1 MNVIIKYGADLTNFE
16 QGTDSVDQSIKNTT
30 KSANEFSKTLS
41 SGINNIAIGSMAK
54 QFDALDKSIK
64 EVSKDGKI
72 TAKELADIKKQAN
85 DVGKEL
91 GGAVKKGDL
100 LKLAKD
106 AETTTKQF
114 TSLKAELRFL
124 ERQITSGELQG
135 KNLEIATERAAH
147 LKDEIGDLSTK
158 LKTLGSDTRVFDT
171 MVEGARL
178 ATGAFSIAQGAM
190 ALFGNENEDLQKA
203 LIKLNAVM
211 AISQGLQ
218 EIYTLKQKET
228 AIGRVFDTAATW
240 AQTAAQTAYTFV
252 VGTSTGAL
260 KLFRI
265 ALASTGVGL
274 LVLAIGLL
282 IANFDKIKK
291 AITENSEGF
300 QNFKKILLFISPPL
314 FLIIEAI
321 QFLQRNLDKI
331 KASITGFGFAIK
343 SAFDGIGNLLGNL
356 LSGNFKGVVQAWNKL
371 GTDAGNAYIE
381 GTQKAIKD
389 KQAAL
394 YNDLIN
400 ATIEFNDRRI
410 KLLEAQGKDTTNLTK
425 ENLEDRIRV
434 LSKSLTDEQA
444 LEYTAIKNA
453 EKKLKTGEQL
463 NEKEI
468 ESLKNKSK
476 EVSALIEAEDAL
488 LIFKAQKQKEA
499 DDEARKKAE
508 ERAKEYARLQK
519 ERKEKELKEE
529 QDILEAYINDVEEL
543 NKKIE
548 DELKK
553 GLDVNLNKIEIN
565 GKIPDSEI
573 TKVTKEFAREYLK
586 KIRNEIGAGDDY
598 LSELMRK
605 QIDNASNMIDDG
617 NLQGAFKNLFTGITN
632 IYDSLDEKGKKK
644 ITGIISGALEM
655 AQGITNILDSVL
667 EKQIANL
674 DKLIDKQQE
683 RVNKAS
689 DIAEK
694 GNAVLLEAEETK
706 LQRLEEMRK
715 KQGEKQ
721 KALAI
726 VQAIINTALGVTNA
740 FATAPTIVA
749 GIILAA
755 ITAAAGA
762 VQIGL
767 IASQTFAKG
776 GYTGNGLMSADE
788 TGERPVGIVHEKEFV
803 FDRHTTAKNRNIF
816 EYIHKNKI
824 NLNDMFKANRLG
836 NFGGI
841 TIDKSIELNELKN
854 EISELKQIMRGLP
867 ERMPRTSVAFDS
879 KGFAM
884 SVGQAMNE
892 QSLIKNNIH
901 A

>member
-1 MNVIIKYGADLTNFE
+1 MNVIIKYGADLSNFE
-16 QGTDSVDQSIKNTT
+16 QGTDSVEQSIKNTT

-64 EVSKDGKI
+64 EISKDGKI

-91 GGAVKKGDL
+91 GESVKKGDL

-124 ERQITSGELQG
+124 KQQITSGELQG
-135 KNLEIATERAAH
+135 KDLEKATLRAAK
-147 LKDEIGDLSTK
+147 LTDEIGDLSIK
-158 LKTLGSDTRVFDT
+158 LRTLSSDTRVFDT

-178 ATGAFSIAQGAM
+178 AAGAFSVAQGAIS
-190 ALFGNENEDLQKA
+190 LFGVENENLQKA

-218 EIYTLKQKET
+218 ELQTLTQKET
-228 AIGRVFDTAATW
+228 AIGTAINTASTW
-240 AQTAAQTAYTFV
+240 LQTTAQTAYNVV
-252 VGTSTGAL
+252 VGTSVGLTKA
-260 KLFRI
+260 FRL
-265 ALASTGVGL
+265 ALAGTG
-274 LVLAIGLL
+274 IGLVVFALYEL
-282 IANFDKIKK
+282 I
-291 AITENSEGF
+291 T
-300 QNFKKILLFISPPL
+300 NFKKVSEFLGLATDKTAHYTKAQKEFAEVNKHINNIRDESVKSSSEELSKLVLLGNAIKDVNLPMSERLKALKQYNALADEGNKIDEKQINNSPLIESSIKRQTDLILQQAMVLSAQKEIQKIAESSLQARIENASIEKSYGSLLKLSSEEINKLVKANDQLAISFVNNSVNYL
-314 FLIIEAI
+314 KNAGLIQDSDNKIRRLVET
-321 QFLQRNLDKI
+321 FGLLDNATKKEIKVGKIKI
-331 KASITGFGFAIK
+331 KAEK
-343 SAFDGIGNLLGNL
+343 
-356 LSGNFKGVVQAWNKL
+356 
-371 GTDAGNAYIE
+371 
-381 GTQKAIKD
+381 
-389 KQAAL
+389 
-394 YNDLIN
+394 IN
-400 ATIEFNDRRI
+400 
-410 KLLEAQGKDTTNLTK
+410 
-425 ENLEDRIRV
+425 
-434 LSKSLTDEQA
+434 
-444 LEYTAIKNA
+444 
-453 EKKLKTGEQL
+453 
-463 NEKEI
+463 
-468 ESLKNKSK
+468 
-476 EVSALIEAEDAL
+476 
-488 LIFKAQKQKEA
+488 
-499 DDEARKKAE
+499 
-508 ERAKEYARLQK
+508 
-519 ERKEKELKEE
+519 LKE
-529 QDILEAYINDVEEL
+529 DL
-543 NKKIE
+543 
-548 DELKK
+548 
-553 GLDVNLNKIEIN
+553 NLNKEYLELLDDIAKKGMVGGKDAGLTIPVY
-565 GKIPDSEI
+565 GLSFKDTKIPENDI
-573 TKVTKEFAREYLK
+573 DKITKEFARKYLDK
-586 KIRNEIGAGDDY
+586 LKFEFATEEFPQLLRDVV
-598 LSELMRK
+598 
-605 QIDNASNMIDDG
+605 SNSAKMIEDG
-617 NLQGAFKNLFTGITN
+617 NLQQAFSNVFNGVAQVL
-632 IYDSLDEKGKKK
+632 DSLDRKSQDKVL
-644 ITGIISGALEM
+644 GIMQGALQM
-655 AQGITNILDSVL
+655 AQGITNVLDAVL

-674 DKLIDKQQE
+674 DKLIDKQKD

-715 KQGEKQ
+715 KEGEKQ

-726 VQAIINTALGVTNA
+726 TQAVIQTSLSVMQALSS
-740 FATAPTIVA
+740 TAPPYSY
-749 GIILAA
+749 ILAA
-755 ITAAAGA
+755 ISAAAGA

-776 GYTGNGLMSADE
+776 GYTGDGILQADE

-803 FDRHTTAKNRNIF
+803 FDRQTTAKNRSIF

-824 NLNDMFKANRLG
+824 NLNDMFKANQLG

-854 EISELKQIMRGLP
+854 EIAELKQIMRGLP

>member
-1 MNVIIKYGADLTNFE
+1 MNVIIKYGADTTQFE
-16 QGTDSVDQSIKNTT
+16 QGTDSVEQSIKQTT
-30 KSANEFSKTLS
+30 KSANDFSKTLTE
-41 SGINNIAIGSMAK
+41 GINNIAIGSMAK
-54 QFDALDKSIK
+54 QFDALDRSIK

-72 TAKELADIKKQAN
+72 TAKELENIKKQAN

-91 GGAVKKGDL
+91 GEAVKKGDL

-114 TSLKAELRFL
+114 TSLKAELRYL
-124 ERQITSGELQG
+124 KQQITSGELQG
-135 KNLEIATERAAH
+135 EALQKATLRAAQ
-147 LKDEIGDLSTK
+147 LTDEIGDLSIK
-158 LKTLGSDTRVFDT
+158 LRTLSSDTRVFDT
-171 MVEGARL
+171 MLEGARL
-178 ATGAFSIAQGAM
+178 ATGAFSVAQGAV
-190 ALFGNENEDLQKA
+190 ALFGSENEDLQKA

-218 EIYTLKQKET
+218 EIGQLTQKQT
-228 AIGRVFDTAATW
+228 AIGKVIDTALTW
-240 AQTAAQTAYTFV
+240 GQTAAQTAYTFV

-265 ALASTGVGL
+265 ALASTGIGL
-274 LVLAIGLL
+274 LILAIGLL
-282 IANFDKIKK
+282 IANFDRIKK

-314 FLIIEAI
+314 LLIIEAI

-331 KASITGFGFAIK
+331 KASITGFGFAFK
-343 SAFDGIGNLLGNL
+343 SAFNGISDFLANIAE
-356 LSGNFKGVVQAWNKL
+356 GNFSKAVETFKNL
-371 GTDAGNAYIE
+371 GTNAGNAYVE
-381 GTQKAIKD
+381 GTQQAIKD
-389 KQAAL
+389 KQKAL

-400 ATIEFNDRRI
+400 ATIDFNDRRI
-410 KLLEAQGKDTTNLTK
+410 KLLEAQGKDSTALTEQNLR
-425 ENLEDRIRV
+425 DRIKI

-444 LEYTAIKNA
+444 LEYQSIKNA
-453 EKKLKTGEQL
+453 EAKIKTGQQL

-468 ESLKNKSK
+468 ASLKNRSK
-476 EVSALIEAEDAL
+476 EVGALFEAEDAL
-488 LIFKAQKQKEA
+488 NIFKAQKQKEA

-508 ERAKEYARLQK
+508 ERAKEYAKKQ
-519 ERKEKELKEE
+519 KELKEKAIKE
-529 QDILEAYINDVEEL
+529 ELEILKNYLDDVEQS
-543 NKKIE
+543 NKEIE
-548 DELKK
+548 KEISK
-553 GLDVNLNKIEIN
+553 GFDVKLDKVQLT
-565 GKIPDSEI
+565 GKIPVNEI
-573 TKVTKEFAREYLK
+573 DKVTKEFAHEYLK
-586 KIRNEIGAGDDY
+586 KIRNEIGLGDDY
-598 LSELMRK
+598 LSELMLK
-605 QIDNASNMIDDG
+605 QIDNASKMINDG
-617 NLQGAFKNLFTGITN
+617 NLQGAFKNLFSGITE

-644 ITGIISGALEM
+644 ITGIINGALEM
-655 AQGITNILDSVL
+655 AQGITNILESVL

-674 DKLIDKQQE
+674 DKLIDKQKD
-683 RVNKAS
+683 RVSKAN

-706 LQRLEEMRK
+706 LARLEEMRK
-715 KQGEKQ
+715 KEGEKQ

-726 VQAIINTALGVTNA
+726 TQAVIQTSLSVLQALA
-740 FATAPTIVA
+740 STAPPA
-749 GIILAA
+749 NYILAA
-755 ITAAAGA
+755 ISAAAGA
-762 VQIGL
+762 VQIGI

-776 GYTGNGLMSADE
+776 GYTGDGNLQADG

-803 FDRHTTAKNRNIF
+803 FDKHTTAKNRSIF

-824 NLNDMFKANRLG
+824 NLNDMFKANQLG

-841 TIDKSIELNELKN
+841 TIDKSIELSELKN

-867 ERMPRTSVAFDS
+867 ERMPRTNVALDS

-892 QSLIKNNIH
+892 QSIIKNNIH

>member
-1 MNVIIKYGADLTNFE
+1 MNVIIKYGADVSQFE
-16 QGTDSVDQSIKNTT
+16 QGAESVEQSLKNST
-30 KSANEFSKTLS
+30 KSANDFAKTLS
-41 SGINNIAIGSMAK
+41 AGINNIAIDSVAK
-54 QFDALDKSIK
+54 QLNDVDKSLKNIDK
-64 EVSKDGKI
+64 DSKSASKSLKNVNDELKGI
-72 TAKELADIKKQAN
+72 DKELDNVGKGKDIPKLAN
-85 DVGKEL
+85 DVEK
-91 GGAVKKGDL
+91 
-100 LKLAKD
+100 
-106 AETTTKQF
+106 TTKQF

-124 ERQITSGELQG
+124 KQQITSGELQG
-135 KNLEIATERAAH
+135 KDLQIATQRAAH
-147 LKDEIGDLSTK
+147 LTDEIGDLSTK
-158 LKTLGSDTRVFDT
+158 LRTLGSDTRVFDT

-178 ATGAFSIAQGAM
+178 ATGAFSVAQGAV

-265 ALASTGVGL
+265 ALASTGIGL

-356 LSGNFKGVVQAWNKL
+356 LSGNFKGVAEAWNKL

-381 GTQKAIKD
+381 GTQKAIKE

-400 ATIEFNDRRI
+400 ATIDFNDRRI
-410 KLLEAQGKDTTNLTK
+410 KLLEAQGKDTTKITD
-425 ENLEDRIRV
+425 ENLRNRINA

-453 EKKLKTGEQL
+453 EKKLKTGEKL

-468 ESLKNKSK
+468 ESLKNRSK
-476 EVSALIEAEDAL
+476 EVSALIEAEDN
-488 LIFKAQKQKEA
+488 LIIFRAQKRKEA

-508 ERAKEYARLQK
+508 ERAKEYANLQK
-519 ERKEKELKEE
+519 ERREKQLKEE
-529 QDILEAYINDVEEL
+529 QDILEAYIDDVEES

-553 GLDVNLNKIEIN
+553 GLDVNLSKIEIN

-605 QIDNASNMIDDG
+605 QIDNASQMIDDG
-617 NLQGAFKNLFTGITN
+617 NLQGAFKNLFTGITD
-632 IYDSLDEKGKKK
+632 IYDSLDEKGKVK
-644 ITGIISGALEM
+644 ITGIINGALEM

-683 RVNKAS
+683 RVSKAS

-715 KQGEKQ
+715 KEGEKQ

-726 VQAIINTALGVTNA
+726 IQATINTALGVTSA
-740 FATAPTIVA
+740 FASSAPPA
-749 GIILAA
+749 SYILAA

-776 GYTGNGLMSADE
+776 GYTGNGLMSPDE

-841 TIDKSIELNELKN
+841 TIDKNIELNELKN